1 MGATGERQRM
11 TGQSLDYR
19 EMGREEDREEGGG
32 DGGKGGR
39 NAETE
44 RVWSSFEASCRQ
56 ARRQPSHGPN
66 AKRRALNPDLFSS
79 N

>member
-1 MGATGERQRM
+1 M

-19 EMGREEDREEGGG
+19 GGG
-32 DGGKGGR
+32 GV
-39 NAETE
+39 AETE

-56 ARRQPSHGPN
+56 AQRQPSHGQN